1 MKDSDIYALFAANQ
15 HAVLA
20 TLLVVAELSG
30 ISQSEMRERLEKY
43 RSDNLLTDAA
53 LNQITRALNRKT
65 H

>member
-30 ISQSEMRERLEKY
+30 ISQSEIRERLEKY
-43 RSDNLLTDAA
+43 RSDNPLTDAA
-53 LNQITRALNRKT
+53 LEQLTRALDRKT

>member
-20 TLLVVAELSG
+20 TLLVVSEISG
-30 ISQSEMRERLEKY
+30 ITRSEIRERLEKY
-43 RSDNLLTDAA
+43 KSGDPFIDAA
-53 LNQITRALNRKT
+53 LEQITRALDRQA

>member
-30 ISQSEMRERLEKY
+30 ISQSEMCERLEKY

-53 LNQITRALNRKT
+53 LDQITRALNRKT